1 MGQPAALAFKTNTM
15 INFFRRIRKTLA
27 ADNKPLKYMR
37 YAIGEILLVVIGILI
52 ALQINTWNEERI
64 LRKKEQVYLHEIRTN
79 LQDDFA
85 NIKYS
90 LDFNRKKDSTIGA
103 CLNTIL
109 LAKSDGEAM
118 LAINS
123 NMPLLA
129 QFSVFTQNR
138 VAFDNMLSS
147 ENIGIISTDTLR
159 NMLSAYYANRSLLE
173 GTQERVKEL
182 TRNFV
187 DNITPKLMNREN
199 IRQFFGVESEFASG
213 DDQDFKTDQVL
224 FGDLFGMQRNLE
236 SHSQFLWEYQQ
247 NIERLLEQI
256 DLFLIQKE

>member
-1 MGQPAALAFKTNTM
+1 M
-15 INFFRRIRKTLA
+15 IKFFRHLRHQF
-27 ADNKPLKYMR
+27 LKENNISKYLL

-90 LDFNRKKDSTIGA
+90 LDFNSKKDSTIAA

-147 ENIGIISTDTLR
+147 ENIGIISADTLR

-199 IRQFFGVESEFASG
+199 IRQFFKVESEFASG
-213 DDQDFKTDQVL
+213 NDQDFKTDQVL

-247 NIERLLEQI
+247 NIERLIEQI
-256 DLFLIQKE
+256 DLFLIRKE

>member
-1 MGQPAALAFKTNTM
+1 
-15 INFFRRIRKTLA
+15 
-27 ADNKPLKYMR
+27 
-37 YAIGEILLVVIGILI
+37 
-52 ALQINTWNEERI
+52 
-64 LRKKEQVYLHEIRTN
+64 
-79 LQDDFA
+79 
-85 NIKYS
+85 
-90 LDFNRKKDSTIGA
+90 
-103 CLNTIL
+103 
-109 LAKSDGEAM
+109 
-118 LAINS
+118 
-123 NMPLLA
+123 
-129 QFSVFTQNR
+129 
-138 VAFDNMLSS
+138 
-147 ENIGIISTDTLR
+147 
-159 NMLSAYYANRSLLE
+159 MLSAYYAHRSLLE

-199 IRQFFGVESEFASG
+199 IRKFFRVESEFASA

>member
-1 MGQPAALAFKTNTM
+1 
-15 INFFRRIRKTLA
+15 
-27 ADNKPLKYMR
+27 
-37 YAIGEILLVVIGILI
+37 
-52 ALQINTWNEERI
+52 
-64 LRKKEQVYLHEIRTN
+64 
-79 LQDDFA
+79 
-85 NIKYS
+85 
-90 LDFNRKKDSTIGA
+90 
-103 CLNTIL
+103 
-109 LAKSDGEAM
+109 
-118 LAINS
+118 
-123 NMPLLA
+123 LLA

-187 DNITPKLMNREN
+187 DNISPKLMNREN

-236 SHSQFLWEYQQ
+236 SHSQFLWEYQR

-256 DLFLIQKE
+256 NLFLIQKE